1 MNTNLDKALTTR
13 FSRQEY
19 LSLTSEAE
27 KRGCTIA
34 EVIRSSW
41 RHYQQQRELKQLL
54 LRMEQRQR
62 SDYFKILCSVLN
74 LSDDE
79 IIETRDTLK
88 AKGVKL

>member
-1 MNTNLDKALTTR
+1 MNTNLDKAVTAR
-13 FSRQEY
+13 FTYQEH
-19 LSLTSEAE
+19 LSILSEAG
-27 KRGCTIA
+27 KRGSSVA

-79 IIETRDTLK
+79 IMETSDTLK